1 MALFPRPYG
10 AGFYSCAYGDIP
22 RHKRKSHWA
31 EFWIFAYMWH
41 HLSPWKTARS
51 QVMSPFAVRDATP
64 FSTHQFH
71 IACLF
76 HSLHRRR
83 GSSLV
88 TEFYWYALYTYFPHD
103 LPLVEGLQ
111 RNCYV
116 ESPSILPGA
125 D

>member
-1 MALFPRPYG
+1 
-10 AGFYSCAYGDIP
+10 
-22 RHKRKSHWA
+22 
-31 EFWIFAYMWH
+31 
-41 HLSPWKTARS
+41 
-51 QVMSPFAVRDATP
+51 MSPFAVRDATP

-88 TEFYWYALYTYFPHD
+88 TEFYWYALYTYFLHD